1 MSSPSVEP
9 EHVPT
14 AVYRHEAEALAAEL
28 KRRIAGEVR
37 FDAGQLRALRYRF
50 VDLSPGAGWWLTVM
64 PRLSMATSTQPRS
77 R

>member
-14 AVYRHEAEALAAEL
+14 AVYRREAEALAAEL

-37 FDAGQLRALRYRF
+37 FDAGSCALYAT
-50 VDLSPGAGWWLTVM
+50 DLSIYRRVPVGGS
-64 PRLSMATSTQPRS
+64 P
-77 R
+77 